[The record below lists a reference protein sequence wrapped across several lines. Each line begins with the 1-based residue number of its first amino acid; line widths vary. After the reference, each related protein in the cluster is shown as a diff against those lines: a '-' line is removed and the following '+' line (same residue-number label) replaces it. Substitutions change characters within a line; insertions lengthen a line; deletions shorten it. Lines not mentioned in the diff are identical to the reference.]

1 MFILTDGKNYVMRN
15 PINPD
20 KYMSTTSSVKAEQF
34 TYKQARSLVRN
45 KKAALKW
52 IKSYRIVDIESG
64 KEESS
69 SISNE
74 GIFCGN
80 KDINFNEEI
89 LNDINIET
97 ERILSISGW
106 DMVQLTTYKNTL
118 KGALS
123 KYDSMETDIAHAL
136 ENYKETHDGKNPPA
150 HKVSKLGYMIL
161 DIREKRRKIKQ
172 CISCVEIM
180 QNAITYKYDLSKIK
194 YDLNNIKNSEYKGRT
209 ECYKLAL
216 EILE

>member
-69 SISNE
+69 SISS
-74 GIFCGN
+74 
-80 KDINFNEEI
+80 FN
-89 LNDINIET
+89 
-97 ERILSISGW
+97 
-106 DMVQLTTYKNTL
+106 
-118 KGALS
+118 
-123 KYDSMETDIAHAL
+123 
-136 ENYKETHDGKNPPA
+136 
-150 HKVSKLGYMIL
+150 
-161 DIREKRRKIKQ
+161 
-172 CISCVEIM
+172 
-180 QNAITYKYDLSKIK
+180 
-194 YDLNNIKNSEYKGRT
+194 
-209 ECYKLAL
+209 
-216 EILE
+216 